1 MESLMLKQIAFIPF
15 ILLLFACVPPKIRPD
30 ESYKPVVVANI
41 TSFHLL
47 DGNIEKKSFTITK
60 DSKKGNN
67 LEYQY
72 YAKLIS
78 DHLKKLGYREAL
90 DRLKA
95 DYAVS
100 FHYEVDNGQE
110 YEDTIPIVG
119 LVDSGSR
126 NYKTYNNG
134 KKWISGSSSS
144 SSVYG
149 TVGLKK
155 INGITYTRKLF
166 LYINNLGKKD
176 HDSKVFEGRVVS
188 KGYKSQF
195 SDVGK
200 TLINALF
207 LDFPGKNGLVREVE
221 IKVDD

>member
-1 MESLMLKQIAFIPF
+1 MLKKITFIP
-15 ILLLFACVPPKIRPD
+15 ITLLLFGCVRPG
-30 ESYKPVVVANI
+30 ESYVVANI
-41 TSFHLL
+41 TSFHVLE
-47 DGNIEKKSFTITK
+47 GNIEKKSFTIIK
-60 DSKKGNN
+60 DSNKGNN

-78 DHLKKLGYREAL
+78 DHLKKLGYREEL

-100 FHYEVDNGQE
+100 FHYEIDNGQE
-110 YEDTIPIVG
+110 YEDTIPIKG
-119 LVDSGSR
+119 LIDSGSS
-126 NYKTYNNG
+126 NYETYYNG
-134 KKWISGSSSS
+134 KKWIYGSSSS
-144 SSVYG
+144 SPVYG

-155 INGITYTRKLF
+155 INRIKYTRKFL

-176 HDSKVFEGRVVS
+176 HNHKVFEGRVVS

-200 TLINALF
+200 TLIDALF
-207 LDFPGKNGLVREVE
+207 QDFPGKNGRVRDVE
-221 IKVDD
+221 IKIDD